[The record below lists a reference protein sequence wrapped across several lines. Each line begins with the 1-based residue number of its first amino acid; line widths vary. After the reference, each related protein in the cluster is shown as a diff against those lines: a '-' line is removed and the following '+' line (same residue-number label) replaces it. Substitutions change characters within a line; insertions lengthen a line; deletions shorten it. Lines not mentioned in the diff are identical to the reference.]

1 MRGTE
6 CLAMILAGGQ
16 GSRLTLLTQNI
27 AKPAVYFG
35 GKYRIIDFPLSNC
48 HNSGI
53 DTVGVLTQYKPLA
66 LHSYIGTGEAWDLDR
81 KGGGVFILPPYA
93 REKDA
98 EWYKGTA
105 DAIYQ
110 NINFI
115 DEMDPE
121 YVVIL
126 SGDHIYKMDYS
137 KMLDFHKEKEA
148 AATISVIEV
157 PWEEAS
163 RFGIMAAD
171 ETGRV
176 TEFVEKPPVP
186 PSNLASMG
194 IYIFTWSFLREY
206 LVADAADENS
216 EHDFGK
222 NVIPNMLNDGRRMFA
237 YPFAGYWKDVG
248 TVDSLWEAHMD
259 LLSDDTE
266 LDLYDP
272 AWRIY
277 SVNPAK
283 PPHYIADEAVVTTSM
298 VSEGAT
304 VHGTVEK
311 SVLFEGVSIGKGA
324 IVKEAVL
331 MPGVVIED
339 NARVEKAVIARGARV
354 AAGAQ
359 VADADGKVILIGEN
373 VVVEAQPRG

>member
-1 MRGTE
+1 
-6 CLAMILAGGQ
+6 
-16 GSRLTLLTQNI
+16 
-27 AKPAVYFG
+27 
-35 GKYRIIDFPLSNC
+35 
-48 HNSGI
+48 
-53 DTVGVLTQYKPLA
+53 
-66 LHSYIGTGEAWDLDR
+66 
-81 KGGGVFILPPYA
+81 
-93 REKDA
+93 
-98 EWYKGTA
+98 
-105 DAIYQ
+105 
-110 NINFI
+110 
-115 DEMDPE
+115 
-121 YVVIL
+121 
-126 SGDHIYKMDYS
+126 
-137 KMLDFHKEKEA
+137 
-148 AATISVIEV
+148 
-157 PWEEAS
+157 
-163 RFGIMAAD
+163 MAAD

-283 PPHYIADEAVVTTSM
+283 PPHYIAEEAVVTTSM
-298 VSEGAT
+298 VSEGAV
-304 VHGTVEK
+304 VHGTVER

-324 IVKEAVL
+324 VVKEAVL

-339 NARVEKAVIARGARV
+339 NARVEKAVIARGAKV
-354 AAGAQ
+354 EAGAI
-359 VADADGKVILIGEN
+359 VADADGKVVLIGEN
-373 VVVEAQPRG
+373 VVVAAQPRG